1 MANKHMKKF
10 ITLDHQRKTS
20 KKYMEIAFHS
30 SQRLHGEKKN
40 SSKFFWGAGNKIA
53 LTELPA

>member
-30 SQRLHGEKKN
+30 SQRLHGGK
-40 SSKFFWGAGNKIA
+40 KIA
-53 LTELPA
+53 ANFSEELGIR